1 MEDTDNSP
9 LPRGRSDAPLS
20 PPLKSAMKTPGMA
33 PRNFGNLM
41 SPTFQEEHILEKR
54 ELATEKEQAKDL
66 VSVYGGTRG
75 LRITNTSIR
84 KSKHEF
90 VQQKCS

>member
-1 MEDTDNSP
+1 
-9 LPRGRSDAPLS
+9 
-20 PPLKSAMKTPGMA
+20 MKTPGMA

-66 VSVYGGTRG
+66 VSIYG
-75 LRITNTSIR
+75 
-84 KSKHEF
+84 EA
-90 VQQKCS
+90 

>member
-1 MEDTDNSP
+1 MEDTDNNH

-66 VSVYGGTRG
+66 VSIYG
-75 LRITNTSIR
+75 
-84 KSKHEF
+84 EA
-90 VQQKCS
+90 